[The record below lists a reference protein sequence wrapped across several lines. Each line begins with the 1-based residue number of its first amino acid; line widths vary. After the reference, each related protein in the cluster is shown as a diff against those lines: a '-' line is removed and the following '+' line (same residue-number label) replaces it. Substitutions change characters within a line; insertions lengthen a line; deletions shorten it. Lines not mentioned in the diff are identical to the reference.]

1 MDPPNFRQAK
11 SEMPSCGTCEYFGRV
26 GFCGKYQRSMFPGE
40 LCDSFLSILT
50 TGRRQVAR
58 P

>member
-1 MDPPNFRQAK
+1 MDPPHFRKAS
-11 SEMPSCGTCEYFGRV
+11 SETPSCGTCEHFSRV
-26 GFCGKYQRSMFPGE
+26 GYCEKYQRPMFPYE

-50 TGRRQVAR
+50 TGERQVAR